1 MKCQAPLPS
10 VHNPRRTRCSSTQSL
25 AMIARTLGDASPET
39 ETRARRS
46 AAFWLPPA
54 PGTRGVGVGFTL
66 KDPGSKC
73 PLGPATSQMELTTK
87 STMVPMVTA
96 RAHVV
101 RPGKP
106 CKPRTA
112 RLPSGH
118 YERQSSTAAFTLVLV
133 LVLPHQTHDAR
144 PCGKTTTA
152 CTNIRVNAAVN
163 DCLSS

>member
-1 MKCQAPLPS
+1 
-10 VHNPRRTRCSSTQSL
+10 
-25 AMIARTLGDASPET
+25 MIARTLGDASPET

-112 RLPSGH
+112 RLRSGH
-118 YERQSSTAAFTLVLV
+118 YERQSSTAAFHSGISTRFA
-133 LVLPHQTHDAR
+133 TSDAR
-144 PCGKTTTA
+144 RKTMWQ
-152 CTNIRVNAAVN
+152 NHYG
-163 DCLSS
+163 LY